1 MGASLG
7 RMHDDTRD
15 VGSLWR
21 SRLRWRLRGALLWP
35 VLVVLTLADAVL
47 LGRLPVAGDDGT
59 PFVPALLLAMF
70 FNLVALAVVAPLVS
84 RRLRRRRPDL
94 PKVVAD
100 DRAGATVVCVVSL
113 CLLAGGLLHRPQVD
127 DVQHDLIVQQDAARD
142 FIAREAPPEFRGRTT
157 ESTSIKLEDEL
168 FRTCAPGD
176 DPKRWFCVFVS
187 TDTAPPGVVED
198 IGREPND
205 SFDERDGFR

>member
-1 MGASLG
+1 
-7 RMHDDTRD
+7 MHDTGD
-15 VGSLWR
+15 VGPLWR

-35 VLVVLTLADAVL
+35 VLIVLTLVDAVL
-47 LGRLPVAGDDGT
+47 LGRLPIAGDDGT

-70 FNLVALAVVAPLVS
+70 FNLVALAVLAPLLS

-100 DRAGATVVCVVSL
+100 DRAGTALVCAVSL
-113 CLLAGGLLHRPQVD
+113 ALLAGGLLHRSAVD
-127 DVQHDLIVQQDAARD
+127 DVQHDLVVQQAAAREY
-142 FIAREAPPEFRGRTT
+142 IARQAPEEFRGRTT

-187 TDTAPPGVVED
+187 TDTAPPGIVED
-198 IGREPND
+198 VGREPNE